1 MQKAGNRE
9 NPLQLWIL
17 HIFQGLFYIPGNS
30 TCPYSTIIEE
40 LSVRAIEAVAD
51 KDICCVAQ
59 SAVSIL
65 PMFSDFVRS
74 GSRSNV
80 TQTQRKHSSSRGCQA
95 KMPPTHLILAM
106 ETAREKTLKIFHQQ
120 RLVCFWCILVD
131 SI

>member
-9 NPLQLWIL
+9 NLLQLCIL

-59 SAVSIL
+59 PAVSIL
-65 PMFSDFVRS
+65 PMFSDFVRRR
-74 GSRSNV
+74 SRSNV
-80 TQTQRKHSSSRGCQA
+80 TQIPEKALFLKRLSRKNASHASRFGNVKCRG
-95 KMPPTHLILAM
+95 KNLKYIPPT
-106 ETAREKTLKIFHQQ
+106 KTCL
-120 RLVCFWCILVD
+120 RLVYSC
-131 SI
+131 